1 MKAAKSGETYLIRLD
16 PGEEIISALTGFC
29 EQAGLL
35 AGALQGIGSVAT
47 AEIGHF
53 DPERG
58 DYVFRRLDGPLEVLS
73 LAGNVAA
80 LDGRPIAHVHAVLS
94 DRAFTTQG
102 GHLRSATVAVTCEVV
117 LTPLPGPVRRK
128 RAPGKKPALLD
139 L

>member
-1 MKAAKSGETYLIRLD
+1 MKRAKAGETHIIRFD
-16 PGEEIISALTGFC
+16 PGEEIISGLAAFC
-29 EQAGLL
+29 EQTGIM
-35 AGALQGIGSVAT
+35 GATLQGIGSVAT

-58 DYVFRRLDGPLEVLS
+58 DYVFRRLDGPLEVLA
-73 LAGNVAA
+73 LTGNVAA
-80 LDGRPIAHVHAVLS
+80 LDGRPMVHVHAVLS

-117 LTPLPGPVRRK
+117 LTLLSAPVRRK
-128 RAPGKKPALLD
+128 REPGKKPALLD

>member
-1 MKAAKSGETYLIRLD
+1 MKAAESGETYILRFD
-16 PGEEIISALTGFC
+16 PGEEIVSGLTAFC
-29 EQAGLL
+29 AQTSVM
-35 AGALQGIGSVAT
+35 GATLQGLGSVAT

-73 LAGNVAA
+73 LTGNVAA
-80 LDGRPIAHVHAVLS
+80 LDGRPIVHVHAVLS

-117 LTPLPGPVRRK
+117 LTLLSAPVRRK
-128 RAPGKKPALLD
+128 REPGKKTALLD

>member
-1 MKAAKSGETYLIRLD
+1 VKRAKAGETHIIRFD
-16 PGEEIISALTGFC
+16 PGEEIVSGLAAFC
-29 EQAGLL
+29 EQAGVI
-35 AGALQGIGSVAT
+35 GAAVQGIGSVAT

-58 DYVFRRLDGPLEVLS
+58 DYVFRRLDGPLEVLA
-73 LAGNVAA
+73 LTGNVAA
-80 LDGRPIAHVHAVLS
+80 LDGRPMVHVHAVLS

-117 LTPLPGPVRRK
+117 LTLLSAPVRRK
-128 RAPGKKPALLD
+128 REPGKKTALLD